1 MAETTFTFR
10 VDDVLKNE
18 FSKVAKAFDR
28 SGAQLLRD
36 YMRDIVKEQKEKSA
50 YNLWFRE
57 QVQFGINSAN
67 AGHIIS
73 SEEIEAEA
81 EEWRLK
87 TQSKLDKSTL

>member
-81 EEWRLK
+81 KEWRLK
-87 TQSKLDKSTL
+87 TQSKLDRSTL